1 MQREVLRR
9 FWGCHSHIQPERNYL
24 RLGKRPSERSRELIQ
39 GLEKL
44 VFLQSKKPHILWVIG
59 YALVA
64 GYCFRSR
71 GNSPRLVLL
80 YFQIINF
87 KSIPRKKSKLLSSV
101 QSSCSVVSNSLRLH
115 ELQHAGPPCPLPSP
129 RVHPNTCPSSRWC
142 HPTISPSVVCFSSC
156 PQSFPASGS
165 FPMKI
170 GNPFQTKQGNRPSC
184 HDQEEWKGSVEV
196 VPGTSVFPSSGT
208 GVSGNFWGHFK
219 GAKYRF
225 ALQYGLGAS
234 LDTL

>member
-64 GYCFRSR
+64 RYCFRSR

-165 FPMKI
+165 FPMSHFFVTGGQSI
-170 GNPFQTKQGNRPSC
+170 GVSA
-184 HDQEEWKGSVEV
+184 S
-196 VPGTSVFPSSGT
+196 TSVLQMNTQDWSPLGWT
-208 GVSGNFWGHFK
+208 GCIFLQSK
-219 GAKYRF
+219 GLLRVFCKTTVKKDQLF
-225 ALQYGLGAS
+225 GAQLS
-234 LDTL
+234 L